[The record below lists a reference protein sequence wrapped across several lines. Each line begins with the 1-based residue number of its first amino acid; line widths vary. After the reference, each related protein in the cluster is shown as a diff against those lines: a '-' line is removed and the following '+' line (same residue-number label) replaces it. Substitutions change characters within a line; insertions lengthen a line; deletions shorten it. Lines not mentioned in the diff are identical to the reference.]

1 VTRAKGCEDKAWVER
16 EEQPVKIGVV
26 VPSVSKQFAN
36 MLFQRCSAAA
46 RPDTE
51 LSVVSVDQGPA
62 SIESRY
68 DTAMAA
74 PHIVRKI
81 VQAEKDGM
89 DAVVSP

>member
-1 VTRAKGCEDKAWVER
+1 M
-16 EEQPVKIGVV
+16 KIRVV
-26 VPSVSKQFAN
+26 VPSISKQFAD
-36 MLFQRCSAAA
+36 MLFEKCSAAA

-68 DTAMAA
+68 DTAMAV
-74 PHIVRKI
+74 PDTVTKI